1 MIEIRR
7 TFNKDRGF
15 KLVETLNGY
24 TFTPETNAHTFFIEC
39 VGKVN
44 GLETVVPFEAGSTVS
59 ARFLKTNH
67 VTELVEG
74 SLNTDGAAVVTLPS
88 ECYSVPG
95 RFLLTILVT
104 TGSTTICV
112 YAATGTVIAADSS
125 TVNVSENASR
135 EIDEKI
141 AKLNA
146 ATSNV
151 NSAINRANNIAN
163 SLANDSANA
172 VNAITAAGTQQ
183 RQSVNDLGDQLKDYL
198 EDHYGET
205 TDKVAAKANRSSV
218 STIKHAIG
226 ADGQLTL
233 TDALNEPAKKMTI
246 HLEPKQDLHGYD
258 HPWVGG
264 SGKNLLPL
272 TLSELKAANTSGAWS
287 GNNYALLGVTF
298 QLLTDVG
305 NNVTGI
311 KVTGT
316 VSGSGTNATL
326 YLTNGY
332 VDSSNYNGCI
342 ANGCPANGS
351 GSTYSFRIG
360 MGNGSWQTDQKDNGS
375 GVTINAKSYTSLR
388 PAITIFD
395 GYSIASSGLIFYPMI
410 RLATETD
417 PTYEPYSN
425 ICPIEGFDSVEVVST
440 GKNLFDKNNLDQT
453 LGYLTE
459 PSALISNSANYR
471 VSNWIRVNAGE
482 KYTVSNG
489 TTRGESPSY
498 AWYDENRNLL
508 QVTYHHSGGF
518 PQTYTAPDGA
528 YWLRESVHVSDLD
541 TFMLEK
547 GATAS
552 SYEPFG
558 NAISLNLVSS
568 AGSTVYG
575 GTVTVNEDGSGT
587 LVVDRVYYTGSDFD
601 QTAYAA
607 NNGFNAYR
615 RYQCLFPANNHD
627 AICSMFDES
636 TNLSFSSSNM
646 IRAQY
651 RIVAGNSTIY
661 VVLPDGVSI
670 TDLKISY
677 RIASPVSYSL
687 TATQLQTIAGTNHIW
702 TDGTNID
709 LDYYADRYV
718 LENRTD
724 KIMSALTP
732 YVEETMVAT
741 RNYIAGEILSV
752 GTNLYKTTTAIANGA
767 SLTVGTNVENTTL
780 TTGVAN
786 GITINATPASA
797 MSVEGGWVNVT
808 LDKTN
813 AEIIQAASSGKSIV
827 KLQNYGATIICRQA
841 EYTSY
846 AVYFHGVSIDNSL
859 LIYNVM
865 VTSSSAQAAL
875 VGSVAMTR

>member
-1 MIEIRR
+1 MPDQTVHCVVERAAKLSEPTR
-7 TFNKDRGF
+7 KTSLHEPLAYDNAYAHSMRYRAFNDDGTEADLTGYSVVGAFTPSGCNTIKP
-15 KLVETLNGY
+15 LLNG
-24 TFTPETNAHTFFIEC
+24 
-39 VGKVN
+39 
-44 GLETVVPFEAGSTVS
+44 TVS
-59 ARFLKTNH
+59 GNVA
-67 VTELVEG
+67 ELI
-74 SLNTDGAAVVTLPS
+74 LPS
-88 ECYSVPG
+88 ACYKHPG
-95 RFLLTILVT
+95 RFKFTMNLNKGSVSRSVLWVEGMVERNQTDTIEAPTEVLDVSQVIT
-104 TGSTTICV
+104 DAQTATANAN
-112 YAATGTVIAADSS
+112 AAVDRANSIADSL
-125 TVNVSENASR
+125 V
-135 EIDEKI
+135 
-141 AKLNA
+141 
-146 ATSNV
+146 
-151 NSAINRANNIAN
+151 
-163 SLANDSANA
+163 NDS

-218 STIKHAIG
+218 STVKHAIG

-264 SGKNLLPL
+264 SGKNLLQNGGVFD
-272 TLSELKAANTSGAWS
+272 TTVNGIRFTS
-287 GNNYALLGVTF
+287 
-298 QLLTDVG
+298 D
-305 NNVTGI
+305 
-311 KVTGT
+311 
-316 VSGSGTNATL
+316 
-326 YLTNGY
+326 
-332 VDSSNYNGCI
+332 
-342 ANGCPANGS
+342 
-351 GSTYSFRIG
+351 
-360 MGNGSWQTDQKDNGS
+360 GNGSYTIS
-375 GVTINAKSYTSLR
+375 GTATADAAYDFNINE
-388 PAITIFD
+388 TIFPSTVYLHFLNNAATYNVAFVFIN
-395 GYSIASSGLIFYPMI
+395 GTTQVYAPTPNVINRIADVSADLGGKTVTKLRLFVSNGATVNIALSPMMC
-410 RLATETD
+410 TD
-417 PTYEPYSN
+417 NTVKAFAPYSN

-453 LGYLTE
+453 RGYLTY

-587 LVVDRVYYTGSDFD
+587 LVVDTEYEDFGDMTWVYNDDGRFKGTPKTYVKGYMTANARTVDFHCSCYKVISDSSPYD
-601 QTAYAA
+601 ATLNGAIYYAA
-607 NNGFNAYR
+607 KLFWVQDNRYTDATQYKTAMTGQTIAY
-615 RYQCLFPANNHD
+615 PID
-627 AICSMFDES
+627 APR
-636 TNLSFSSSNM
+636 TYN
-646 IRAQY
+646 
-651 RIVAGNSTIY
+651 
-661 VVLPDGVSI
+661 
-670 TDLKISY
+670 
-677 RIASPVSYSL
+677 L
-687 TATQLQTIAGTNHIW
+687 TATQLQTLLGTNHIW

-709 LDYYADRYV
+709 LDYYSDRYAEIDKLYAA

-780 TTGVAN
+780 TTGAAN

-797 MSVEGGWVNVT
+797 MSIDGGWVNVT